1 MKKIK
6 IGLAGNPNV
15 GKSTIFNY
23 LTNSNQHTGNWAGK
37 TVENKVG
44 MMKNRGDTYMI
55 YDLPGTYSLL
65 PHSEEEKVARD
76 FLVFE
81 EYDFN
86 VVVCDASSLLRN
98 LNLVLQLKEINKDL
112 VLCLNLIDEAKK
124 KNVVVDR
131 EKLEEMLGITVIEC
145 CAHDKNSLKNLKNEL
160 IKHGNN
166 LKNKSSDQVAIVYP
180 EVIEKAINSLSF
192 RLLNYNIPVNNR
204 WLALNILRGD
214 EVIIDKVN
222 AMIGENIIDD
232 EIIKILDDFK
242 LCLLQEDI
250 LINEIDDIIVDA
262 INDRANY
269 IYEQVVMVGK
279 ASFKE
284 KYLDRIFT
292 SKVLG
297 IPIMLLFLGLIFLL
311 TIKISNYPSEWLFS
325 LFAKLEEILKGC
337 LVDLRVPKIISDML
351 INGVYKVT
359 TWVISVMLPPMMIF
373 FPLFTLLEEF
383 GYLPRIAFNL
393 DGVFRRCSSC
403 GKQSLTMAMGFGC
416 NCVGI
421 TGARIIDSKRE
432 RLIAILTNCFIPCNG
447 KFPTIIAIITMFFVG
462 LNTSFKSLILSTGIL
477 LLIVLL
483 GVFMTF
489 LISKVLSKTL
499 LAGYPSSFV
508 LELTPYRRPRIVKTF
523 VTSIFDRTLFVLFR
537 AITVAIPAGFIIW
550 LLANI
555 DIGGVSILN
564 NLVNFFDPFG
574 RLFGVDGVII
584 VAFILG
590 FPANEIIMPIILMCY
605 LNTGTLVEYNSLIEL
620 KTLLIDNGWTI
631 MTAISVIILFIMHY
645 PCSTACLTIKKE
657 TDSWWYTFL
666 ACLVPTICGLL
677 ICFVINMFGTL
688 L

>member
-574 RLFGVDGVII
+574 RLFGVHGVII